1 MEQSTT
7 VDAGLFA
14 ELRKLSP
21 KVTGGLLRMR
31 QEAYSDGTVVAKYK
45 LLTAMAISIAIRCEP
60 CIRAY
65 VRMAH
70 DKGASQD
77 ELIEFLEVAM
87 TMQGCPGEEW
97 ALKAYAVYR
106 ESVDHGPSPG
116 TSGCCD
122 HQTMPQHNEETI
134 G

>member
-1 MEQSTT
+1 MNQTT
-7 VDAGLFA
+7 KVESELFT
-14 ELRKLSP
+14 ELRKLTP

-31 QEAYSDGTVVAKYK
+31 QEAYRDGAVAAKYK

-65 VRMAH
+65 VQMAC
-70 DKGASQD
+70 DKGITQE

-97 ALKAYAVYR
+97 AVKAYQTYKEQV
-106 ESVDHGPSPG
+106 GGGQPG
-116 TSGCCD
+116 DSSGICCA
-122 HQTMPQHNEETI
+122 H
-134 G
+134 

>member
-1 MEQSTT
+1 MTSHQ
-7 VDAGLFA
+7 DNLFG
-14 ELRKLSP
+14 EFRRLSP

-31 QEAYSDGTVVAKYK
+31 QETYRDGVVPAKYK

-65 VRMAH
+65 IQMAI
-70 DKGASQD
+70 DKGISQE

-97 ALKAYAVYR
+97 ALKAYAVYKECLDR
-106 ESVDHGPSPG
+106 EATSGM
-116 TSGCCD
+116 SGCCE
-122 HQTMPQHNEETI
+122 HQPAT
-134 G
+134 